1 MSYQVTL
8 KPSGKVLQAN
18 PDESLMQAAQRAG
31 ISLPYGCRNGLCGM
45 CRAKLLDGR
54 IESPTVAGL
63 TEAERQDGYILC
75 CQALPR
81 SDIQIAIELLPA
93 NNQLTPQRLPARVEQ
108 IERLSYDVLHLT
120 LKLPESTPLRFLS
133 GQYVDFLLPDGRR
146 RSFSL
151 ANAPRNDNRIEFHI
165 RHVEGGRFT
174 GELFDH
180 LKLNDMLRIEGPL
193 GAFFLRDNSARP
205 VILLAGGTGF
215 APVKAMIEDVIARGI
230 PRLIYI
236 YWGARTRSDL
246 YLHTLAES
254 WAQRYSYIHYVPV
267 LSDPKPEDRWTG
279 RTGYV
284 HLAVAEDF
292 PDLSGYEVYGSGPPA
307 MVYAGRDVF
316 EKNGLPREHYFSD
329 AFDFAND

>member
-1 MSYQVTL
+1 MSYQITL
-8 KPSGKVLQAN
+8 SPSGKIIHAN
-18 PDESLMQAAQRAG
+18 ADETLMQAAQRAG
-31 ISLPYGCRNGLCGM
+31 IALPYGCRNGLCGM
-45 CRAKLLDGR
+45 CRGKLLSGEVD
-54 IESPTVAGL
+54 SMDAPGL
-63 TEAERQDGYILC
+63 TVAERQEGYILC
-75 CQALPR
+75 CQARPR
-81 SDIQIAIELLPA
+81 SDLHIDIELLPA
-93 NNQLTPQRLPARVEQ
+93 ADQLAPQRMPARVEQ

-120 LKLPESTPLRFLS
+120 LKLPESVPFKFLP
-133 GQYVDFLLPDGRR
+133 GQYIDFLLPDGRR

-151 ANAPRNDNRIEFHI
+151 ANAPRADNRIEFHI

-215 APVKAMIEDVIARGI
+215 APVKAMIEDVIERGI

-246 YLHTLAES
+246 YLHDLAAT
-254 WAQRYSYIHYVPV
+254 WAQRYSHIHYVPV

-284 HLAVAEDF
+284 HLAVADDF
-292 PDLSGYEVYGSGPPA
+292 PDLSGFEVYGSGPPA

-316 EKNGLPREHYFSD
+316 EKHDLPREHYFSD